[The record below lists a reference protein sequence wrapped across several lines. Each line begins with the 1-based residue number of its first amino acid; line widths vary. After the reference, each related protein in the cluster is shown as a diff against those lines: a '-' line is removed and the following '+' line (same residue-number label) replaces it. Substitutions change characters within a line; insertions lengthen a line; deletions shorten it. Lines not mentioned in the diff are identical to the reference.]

1 MMYKKDLYAARVIQ
15 RWWRMRKIFSKETH
29 EKIKM
34 MKAAKVVQ
42 KAWRRKKR
50 LKYLNHYKQ
59 DLKQKENMFYRPFTD
74 EKLDEYEEKMK
85 QRFRTFSLAEL
96 GERTPEQIEREFI
109 VKYRDFYDNYLE
121 NEASIMDTS
130 LSNKIDNMLEFL
142 STDGKVSNLK
152 IWGYDGSTPNF
163 YLQAR
168 KLHEKKLDTAL
179 NGRLFLH
186 EDDDL
191 DIEGERLLREI
202 RSFKSEMVANH
213 FY

>member
-1 MMYKKDLYAARVIQ
+1 
-15 RWWRMRKIFSKETH
+15 MRKIFSKETH

-96 GERTPEQIEREFI
+96 GERTPEKIEREFI